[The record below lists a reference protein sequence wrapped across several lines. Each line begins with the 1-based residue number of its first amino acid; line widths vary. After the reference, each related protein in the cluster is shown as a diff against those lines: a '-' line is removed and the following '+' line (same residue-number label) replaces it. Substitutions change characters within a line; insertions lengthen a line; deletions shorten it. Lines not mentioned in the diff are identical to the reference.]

1 MEVRQMDA
9 QNEMMTLKRESELLR
24 EITNHMFDMV
34 SITDL
39 KGRYIWVGKSHEI
52 LGYSME
58 ALMKQTVFEKIHPDD
73 LQGVIN
79 AFQDFVANQNDGAK
93 VIYRI
98 QKLDGNYLWFETM
111 GKFIKDEEGH
121 SKEILFSSRDITE
134 RYQAEEDLRLM
145 VGYSND
151 FLKLESDHVSYKK
164 ITDDFLKLCQ
174 GSFAAFNLYEESG
187 VYFKTMAV
195 AGDSK
200 TLNKASEILEFNLN
214 NKQWPHD
221 IARAEKLKGNLTIHF
236 QNLEELAGES
246 LPRKIIQLI
255 ERTFDIGEVLVFKVM
270 HQDKMLGD
278 FTLIMDSGKR
288 FAKKAIAEIFCS
300 QLGMV
305 IERLRTNEALKQTQ
319 LQLENSEEQFRVLVE
334 ELHQG
339 LALHKIICDKDG
351 QAINYR
357 FISVNKAYETLTG
370 LKAEQV
376 IGKTVLDILPRT
388 EKEWIERFGRVALTG
403 KSDKFDNYS
412 EALGKYFK
420 VYAYSPKPN
429 YFAVVIED
437 VTEEKHTEN
446 KLILRDQLLYNLSQ
460 QVPGA
465 LYQYLL
471 KPDGSSCFP
480 FTSHGI
486 DEIYE
491 VTPEEV
497 KEDATI
503 VFNRIHPEDLEHVKA
518 SIRYSAEHLS
528 VWEDQ
533 YRVIL
538 PLRGERY
545 VLGNARPEKMTDGS
559 ILWHGYLRD
568 VTKNKEIEEQVYVEK
583 EHFKTTLLSVG
594 DGIIACDTFGNITVM
609 NPAAEM
615 LTGYTKEEA
624 IGKLTEE
631 VFYIVHEY
639 TREVCENPVEKVL
652 QSGEG
657 IELEKH
663 TMLISKDGQE
673 YIIEDSIAPI
683 KNKKGEMTGAVIV
696 FRDCTEKDEKQKQ
709 IQHLSYHDQ
718 LTGLYNRHF
727 FKEELSR
734 LDVERN
740 LPFSIAM
747 IDVNGLKL
755 INDAFG
761 HEAGDLLLTNVANVL
776 ENECRTDDIISR
788 VGGDEFVILLPKTDH
803 NQADLM
809 VKRIYKAF
817 DNLKVENVIVSV
829 SIGWETKENAHQNI
843 KEVFG
848 KAEDYMYRKKITE
861 SQSMRNQTIK
871 VIMHTL
877 HETNPREKL
886 HSERVSMLCRKIGQV
901 MELDE
906 QDIKELEIAG
916 LMHDIGKIAINND
929 ILNKPGKLTDS
940 EFEEI
945 KKHPEISY
953 HILKSADV
961 YTRLAEYVLSHHE
974 RWDGKGYPRGLSGED
989 IPLVSRIITVADAYE
1004 AMTAIRTYKE
1014 AFSNEKALE
1023 ELKRCSGTQFDPE
1036 IVRAF
1041 EQHFWIEN

>member
-98 QKLDGNYLWFETM
+98 QKLDGNYLWFETI
-111 GKFIKDEEGH
+111 GKFIKDEVGH

-174 GSFAAFNLYEESG
+174 GSFAAFNLYEENG
-187 VYFKTMAV
+187 IYFKTMAV
-195 AGDSK
+195 SGDSK
-200 TLNKASEILEFNLN
+200 VLNKASEILGFNLSQ
-214 NKQWPHD
+214 KQWPHD
-221 IARAEKLKGNLTIHF
+221 IARAEKLKGNLTVRF
-236 QNLEELAGES
+236 QNLEELTGES
-246 LPRKIIQLI
+246 LPRNIIRFI
-255 ERTFDIGEVLVFKVM
+255 ERAFKIGEVIVFKIM

-278 FTLIMDSGKR
+278 FTLIMESGKH
-288 FAKKAIAEIFCS
+288 FVKEAIAEIFCS

-319 LQLENSEEQFRVLVE
+319 LQLENTEEQFRVLVE

-465 LYQYLL
+465 IYQYLL

-503 VFNRIHPEDLEHVKA
+503 VFNLIHPEDLEHIKA

-538 PLRGERY
+538 PLRGERH

-594 DGIIACDTFGNITVM
+594 DGIIACDTFGKITVM
-609 NPAAEM
+609 NPVAEM
-615 LTGYTKEEA
+615 LTGYTQEEA

-683 KNKKGEMTGAVIV
+683 KNKKGEMTGAVIA

-709 IQHLSYHDQ
+709 IQHLSYHDY
-718 LTGLYNRHF
+718 LTGLYNRRYV
-727 FKEELSR
+727 EEAVKR

-740 LPFSIAM
+740 LPFAYM
-747 IDVNGLKL
+747 VIDINGLKL
-755 INDAFG
+755 TNDAFG
-761 HEAGDLLLTNVANVL
+761 HLMGDQLLKIVADALKDV
-776 ENECRTDDIISR
+776 CRADEIIGR
-788 VGGDEFVILLPKTDH
+788 MGGDEFAILLPGT
-803 NQADLM
+803 NESQAHCI
-809 VKRIYKAF
+809 KERIKEAINKEKL
-817 DNLKVENVIVSV
+817 DSIVVSV
-829 SIGWETKENAHQNI
+829 AVGYAVKTSQNQTMEMVIKNADNRMY
-843 KEVFG
+843 KDKLRYG
-848 KAEDYMYRKKITE
+848 KT
-861 SQSMRNQTIK
+861 MRNETIEMVLRSINNK
-871 VIMHTL
+871 YDKEQIHT
-877 HETNPREKL
+877 
-886 HSERVSMLCRKIGQV
+886 ERVSQYCDVICQALRIEDK
-901 MELDE
+901 EAY
-906 QDIKELEIAG
+906 DIKIAG
-916 LMHDIGKIAINND
+916 MLHDIGKIMVPPE
-929 ILNKPGKLTDS
+929 ILNKAGKLTDD
-940 EFEEI
+940 EYEI
-945 KKHPEISY
+945 IKQHPETGY
-953 HILKSADV
+953 QILKSVD
-961 YTRLAEYVLSHHE
+961 EYMALSKMVLHHHE
-974 RWDGKGYPRGLSGED
+974 RWDGKGYPEGLSGEE
-989 IPLVSRIITVADAYE
+989 ILLGSRIIGVADAFE
-1004 AMTAIRTYKE
+1004 AMTADRTYQRKKTKE
-1014 AFSNEKALE
+1014 EALN
-1023 ELKRCSGTQFDPE
+1023 ELKRCSGTQFDPN
-1036 IVRAF
+1036 IVEVFIQAF
-1041 EQHFWIEN
+1041 

>member
-1 MEVRQMDA
+1 MDA

-34 SITDL
+34 SIMDL

-98 QKLDGNYLWFETM
+98 QKLDGNYLWFETI
-111 GKFIKDEEGH
+111 GKFIKDEVGH

-174 GSFAAFNLYEESG
+174 GSFAAFNLYEENG
-187 VYFKTMAV
+187 IYFKTMAV
-195 AGDSK
+195 SGDSK
-200 TLNKASEILEFNLN
+200 VLNKASEILGFNLSQ
-214 NKQWPHD
+214 KQWPHD
-221 IARAEKLKGNLTIHF
+221 IARAEKLKGNLTVRF
-236 QNLEELAGES
+236 QNLEELTGES
-246 LPRKIIQLI
+246 LPRNIIRFI
-255 ERTFDIGEVLVFKVM
+255 ERAFKIGEVIVFKIM

-278 FTLIMDSGKR
+278 FTLIMESGKH
-288 FAKKAIAEIFCS
+288 FVKEAIAEIFCS

-319 LQLENSEEQFRVLVE
+319 LQLENTEEQFRVLVE

-465 LYQYLL
+465 IYQYLL

-503 VFNRIHPEDLEHVKA
+503 VFNLIHPEDLEHVKA

-538 PLRGERY
+538 PLRGERH

-594 DGIIACDTFGNITVM
+594 DGIIACDTFGKITVM
-609 NPAAEM
+609 NPVAEM
-615 LTGYTKEEA
+615 LTGYTQEEA

-683 KNKKGEMTGAVIV
+683 KNKKGEMTGAVIA

-709 IQHLSYHDQ
+709 IQHLSYHDY
-718 LTGLYNRHF
+718 LTGLYNRRYV
-727 FKEELSR
+727 EEAVKR

-740 LPFSIAM
+740 LPFAYM
-747 IDVNGLKL
+747 VIDINGLKL
-755 INDAFG
+755 TNDAFG
-761 HEAGDLLLTNVANVL
+761 HLMGDQLLKIVADALKDV
-776 ENECRTDDIISR
+776 CRADEIIGR
-788 VGGDEFVILLPKTDH
+788 MGGDEFAILLPGT
-803 NQADLM
+803 NESQAHCI
-809 VKRIYKAF
+809 KERIKEAINKEKL
-817 DNLKVENVIVSV
+817 DSIVVSV
-829 SIGWETKENAHQNI
+829 AVGYAVKTSQNQTMEMVIKNADNRMY
-843 KEVFG
+843 KDKLRYG
-848 KAEDYMYRKKITE
+848 KT
-861 SQSMRNQTIK
+861 MRNETIEMVLRSINNK
-871 VIMHTL
+871 YDKEQIHT
-877 HETNPREKL
+877 
-886 HSERVSMLCRKIGQV
+886 ERVSQYCDVICQALRIEDK
-901 MELDE
+901 EAY
-906 QDIKELEIAG
+906 DIKIAG
-916 LMHDIGKIAINND
+916 MLHDIGKIMVPPE
-929 ILNKPGKLTDS
+929 ILNKAGKLTDD
-940 EFEEI
+940 EYEI
-945 KKHPEISY
+945 IKQHPETGY
-953 HILKSADV
+953 QILKSVD
-961 YTRLAEYVLSHHE
+961 EYMALSKMVLHHHE
-974 RWDGKGYPRGLSGED
+974 RWDGKGYPEGLSGEE
-989 IPLVSRIITVADAYE
+989 ILLGSRIIGVADAFE
-1004 AMTAIRTYKE
+1004 AMTADRTYQRKKTKE
-1014 AFSNEKALE
+1014 EALN
-1023 ELKRCSGTQFDPE
+1023 ELKRCSGTQFDPN
-1036 IVRAF
+1036 IVEVFIQAF
-1041 EQHFWIEN
+1041 

>member
-1 MEVRQMDA
+1 MDA

-58 ALMKQTVFEKIHPDD
+58 ALMKQTAFEKIHPDD
-73 LQGVIN
+73 LKGVIN

-93 VIYRI
+93 VIYRT
-98 QKLDGNYLWFETM
+98 QKLDGNYLWFETI
-111 GKFIKDEEGH
+111 GKFIKDEVGH

-174 GSFAAFNLYEESG
+174 GSFAAFNLYEENG
-187 VYFKTMAV
+187 IYFKTMAV
-195 AGDSK
+195 SGDSK
-200 TLNKASEILEFNLN
+200 VLNKASEILGFNLSQ
-214 NKQWPHD
+214 KQWPHD
-221 IARAEKLKGNLTIHF
+221 IARAEKLKGNLTVRF
-236 QNLEELAGES
+236 QNLEELTGES
-246 LPRKIIQLI
+246 LPRNIIRFI
-255 ERTFDIGEVLVFKVM
+255 ERAFKIGEVIVFKIM

-278 FTLIMDSGKR
+278 FTLIMESGKH
-288 FAKKAIAEIFCS
+288 FVKEAIAEIFCS

-319 LQLENSEEQFRVLVE
+319 LQLENTEEQFRVLVE

-465 LYQYLL
+465 IYQYLL

-503 VFNRIHPEDLEHVKA
+503 VFNLIHPEDLEHVKA

-538 PLRGERY
+538 PLRGERH

-594 DGIIACDTFGNITVM
+594 DGIIACDTFGKITVM
-609 NPAAEM
+609 NPVAEM
-615 LTGYTKEEA
+615 LTGYTQEEA

-652 QSGEG
+652 RSGAG
-657 IELEKH
+657 IELENH

-683 KNKKGEMTGAVIV
+683 KNKKGEMTGAVIA

-709 IQHLSYHDQ
+709 IQHLSYHDY
-718 LTGLYNRHF
+718 LTGLYNRRYV
-727 FKEELSR
+727 EEAVKR

-740 LPFSIAM
+740 LPFAYM
-747 IDVNGLKL
+747 VIDINGLKL
-755 INDAFG
+755 TNDAFG
-761 HEAGDLLLTNVANVL
+761 HLMGDQLLKIVADALKDV
-776 ENECRTDDIISR
+776 CRADEIIGR
-788 VGGDEFVILLPKTDH
+788 MGGDEFAILLPGT
-803 NQADLM
+803 NESQAHCI
-809 VKRIYKAF
+809 KERIKEAINKEKL
-817 DNLKVENVIVSV
+817 DSIVVSV
-829 SIGWETKENAHQNI
+829 AVGYAVKTSQNQTMEMVIKNADNRMY
-843 KEVFG
+843 KDKLRYG
-848 KAEDYMYRKKITE
+848 KT
-861 SQSMRNQTIK
+861 MRNETIEMVLRSINNK
-871 VIMHTL
+871 YDKEQIHT
-877 HETNPREKL
+877 
-886 HSERVSMLCRKIGQV
+886 ERVSQYCDVICQALRIEDK
-901 MELDE
+901 EAY
-906 QDIKELEIAG
+906 DIKIAG
-916 LMHDIGKIAINND
+916 MLHDIGKIMVPPE
-929 ILNKPGKLTDS
+929 ILNKAGKLTDD
-940 EFEEI
+940 EYEI
-945 KKHPEISY
+945 IKQHPETGY
-953 HILKSADV
+953 QILKSVD
-961 YTRLAEYVLSHHE
+961 EYMALSKMVLHHHE
-974 RWDGKGYPRGLSGED
+974 RWDGKGYPEGLSGEE
-989 IPLVSRIITVADAYE
+989 IPLGSRIIGVADAFE
-1004 AMTAIRTYKE
+1004 AMTADRTYQRKKTKE
-1014 AFSNEKALE
+1014 EALN
-1023 ELKRCSGTQFDPE
+1023 ELKRCSGTQFDPN
-1036 IVRAF
+1036 IVEVFIQAF
-1041 EQHFWIEN
+1041 